1 MNEHNSAIYQ
11 SFIILRCGKANEEY
25 VGRWGGGERGGEAE
39 VVGGLGLVRISVSL
53 SGAVCGDRNCGWAR
67 EMIPW
72 SLRFI

>member
-1 MNEHNSAIYQ
+1 MWE
-11 SFIILRCGKANEEY
+11 
-25 VGRWGGGERGGEAE
+25 GGGGERERGGEAE